1 MNPLE
6 IKFIVQV
13 ELDNGMIITKD
24 FMALTDIEAMD
35 KAFDYI
41 TKNFKEKIEDIKV
54 VENMNNVDEREKIK
68 QELLEELKKRI
79 SISSN

>member
-24 FMALTDIEAMD
+24 FMALNDIEAMD

-54 VENMNNVDEREKIK
+54 VEKYE
-68 QELLEELKKRI
+68 
-79 SISSN
+79 

>member
-24 FMALTDIEAMD
+24 FMALNDIEAMD

-54 VENMNNVDEREKIK
+54 VGKYE
-68 QELLEELKKRI
+68 
-79 SISSN
+79 

>member
-24 FMALTDIEAMD
+24 FMALTDMEAMD
-35 KAFDYI
+35 KTFNYVA
-41 TKNFKEKIEDIKV
+41 KNFKEKIEDIKV
-54 VENMNNVDEREKIK
+54 VGKYE
-68 QELLEELKKRI
+68 
-79 SISSN
+79 

>member
-6 IKFIVQV
+6 IKFIVRV

-24 FMALTDIEAMD
+24 FMALTDMEAID

-54 VENMNNVDEREKIK
+54 VGKYE
-68 QELLEELKKRI
+68 
-79 SISSN
+79 